1 MIRYLLVSLVLC
13 PGRVA
18 GAQTPAT
25 TASGSPA
32 VNAQPPEA
40 GVPAARS
47 LRGGVDVPATPPR
60 GPAPLGVNGQLTPWL
75 QVRGEFRARVEGF
88 TGGGFADNSDAY
100 WMDRFRLNATM
111 SPTRSMKVVVQVQDA
126 RGFDKTTGS
135 RLAPLRDTLD
145 LRMAYGEFGSTN
157 AVRIGRQELV
167 FGEQRL
173 LGHVS
178 WLNTARTFDGARVTL
193 KRSGLQLDA
202 FAASVVT
209 IRPDGFDK
217 SGHGNTL
224 YGAYLSTTALVPK
237 QTLEP
242 YFLWRQ
248 SPGIAAELGGVA
260 NLHQATT
267 GVRMAGKLPAAF
279 DYSAETTIQAGS
291 VDHDDVRA
299 WASHWLVGKT
309 LTGVSARP
317 RFFGEYNYASGD
329 ANRTDGTRGT
339 FDQLYPTGHDKY
351 GLTDQVGWRNIHH
364 ARAGVEL
371 NPAAKWGI
379 NGGYHSWWLAS
390 ITDALYNAGGA
401 AVARS
406 AAGTAGRHVGQEV
419 DIQAAYTYSPQLQIG
434 GGYAH
439 LMPGEFLKNT
449 TPGHAYSYPYL
460 MITYVFLGEKPA
472 IGGRK
477 AQ

>member
-1 MIRYLLVSLVLC
+1 MYKCRARITAGVLIVF
-13 PGRVA
+13 GLTRLS
-18 GAQTPAT
+18 GAQTPD
-25 TASGSPA
+25 
-32 VNAQPPEA
+32 
-40 GVPAARS
+40 R
-47 LRGGVDVPATPPR
+47 
-60 GPAPLGVNGQLTPWL
+60 PAPLGVGGQLTPWL

-100 WMDRFRLNATM
+100 WMDRFRLNATV
-111 SPTRSMKVVVQVQDA
+111 SPGSSMKFVVQVQDA

-135 RLAPLRDTLD
+135 RAAPLRDTWD
-145 LRMAYGEFGSTN
+145 LRMAYGEFGSKH

-173 LGHVS
+173 LGHVG
-178 WLNTARTFDGARVTL
+178 WLNTARSFDGARVTL
-193 KRSGLQLDA
+193 KRNGLQFDA

-217 SGHGNTL
+217 SGDGNGL
-224 YGAYLSTTALVPK
+224 YGAYLSATTIVPK

-248 SPGIAAELGGVA
+248 SRGIAAELGGVA
-260 NLHQATT
+260 DLHQATT
-267 GVRMAGKLPAAF
+267 GVRMAGTLPLAF
-279 DYSAETTIQAGS
+279 DYSTETAVQAGS
-291 VDHDDVRA
+291 AGPDDVRA
-299 WASHWLVGKT
+299 WASHLNVGKA
-309 LTGVSARP
+309 LPGLPARP

-351 GLTDQVGWRNIHH
+351 GLADQVGWRNIHH

-371 NPAAKWGI
+371 KPSAKWGV

-390 ITDALYNAGGA
+390 VTDALYSAGGT
-401 AVARS
+401 VVVRS

-419 DIQAAYTYSPQLQIG
+419 DIQAAYNYSPQLQIG
-434 GGYAH
+434 AGYAY
-439 LMPGEFLKNT
+439 LMPGEFLTNT
-449 TPGHAYSYPYL
+449 TPGHAYSFPYL
-460 MITYVFLGEKPA
+460 MVTYVFLGEKPA
-472 IGGRK
+472 IGWRK
-477 AQ
+477 TQ